1 MKVSLNWLSDYVDC
15 SRLSAEELGEVFM
28 RLGFPV
34 EDIEETDA
42 DIVLDLEVTSNR
54 PDLLGHLGVARELA
68 AAAGLA
74 FTPPQIPDLPAA
86 GRVTD
91 LAAVDVRE
99 PTLCP
104 RYTARVIRGVKV
116 GRSPAWLVEYLQA
129 VGLRSVNNVVDVTN
143 FVLMEYAQP
152 LHSFDLAG
160 LDGGQVLV
168 RRAEPGETLVSIDES
183 RCELNPEMLVIAD
196 ATKPVAVAGVMGGL
210 NTEVTEATTDLLIE
224 AAQFDPLTTR
234 RTSRALGLMSES
246 NYRFER
252 GIDPVAV
259 DEASLR
265 ACQLILDLAGGE
277 LAEGVIDVW
286 AQPFQP
292 SEVTLR
298 VDRCNRLLGFD
309 TPAERQVE
317 ILAKLGLSPQL
328 ADGVIRCTPPSY
340 RADLTRE
347 ADLIEEVGRIEGYDR
362 IPVHDKI
369 TQQVAAPGLVEQT
382 RKKLAEALAAAGF
395 DEVVTAAYLDQPT
408 TALFGCDEPVCV
420 DPLHRRTH
428 NALRPTLL
436 PSLLTVV
443 KTNQDAGNAGVNL
456 YELAA
461 VFPPAE
467 ACNLPAEHV
476 QLALASEGDLRD
488 LRGAIEAAV
497 GHLAP
502 KAELHFR
509 PAPSAGFDPPAALEI
524 TLDGEP
530 VGSAG
535 LIDAKV
541 ADHFDLTATVAAG
554 QIRFAPLVEAA
565 KTPRAYEPIA
575 RFPGIQRDLSF
586 IVDDGVRWADLAE
599 VIDALPQAYRED
611 LDYVTTFR
619 GKPIAKGR
627 KSLTLR
633 LTYRAAD
640 RTLRNEDVDE
650 LIAAVVAAAKDKL
663 NAELR

>member
-246 NYRFER
+246 N
-252 GIDPVAV
+252 
-259 DEASLR
+259 
-265 ACQLILDLAGGE
+265 
-277 LAEGVIDVW
+277 
-286 AQPFQP
+286 
-292 SEVTLR
+292 
-298 VDRCNRLLGFD
+298 
-309 TPAERQVE
+309 
-317 ILAKLGLSPQL
+317 
-328 ADGVIRCTPPSY
+328 
-340 RADLTRE
+340 
-347 ADLIEEVGRIEGYDR
+347 
-362 IPVHDKI
+362 
-369 TQQVAAPGLVEQT
+369 
-382 RKKLAEALAAAGF
+382 
-395 DEVVTAAYLDQPT
+395 
-408 TALFGCDEPVCV
+408 
-420 DPLHRRTH
+420 
-428 NALRPTLL
+428 
-436 PSLLTVV
+436 
-443 KTNQDAGNAGVNL
+443 
-456 YELAA
+456 
-461 VFPPAE
+461 
-467 ACNLPAEHV
+467 
-476 QLALASEGDLRD
+476 
-488 LRGAIEAAV
+488 
-497 GHLAP
+497 
-502 KAELHFR
+502 
-509 PAPSAGFDPPAALEI
+509 
-524 TLDGEP
+524 
-530 VGSAG
+530 
-535 LIDAKV
+535 
-541 ADHFDLTATVAAG
+541 
-554 QIRFAPLVEAA
+554 
-565 KTPRAYEPIA
+565 
-575 RFPGIQRDLSF
+575 
-586 IVDDGVRWADLAE
+586 
-599 VIDALPQAYRED
+599 
-611 LDYVTTFR
+611 
-619 GKPIAKGR
+619 
-627 KSLTLR
+627 
-633 LTYRAAD
+633 
-640 RTLRNEDVDE
+640 
-650 LIAAVVAAAKDKL
+650 
-663 NAELR
+663 